1 MVTQNMSEMELHV
14 RAILGLPIP
23 YISCKPG
30 ASRAI
35 LSEIETSNPAFEGI
49 EEALKIPDTTVRI
62 FGKPIAYPH
71 RRMAVVLAIG
81 KNIKEARAKTKAM
94 EKKIHIVN

>member
-1 MVTQNMSEMELHV
+1 MITQNMSEMELHV

-23 YISCKPG
+23 HISCKPG
-30 ASRAI
+30 ASTAI
-35 LSEIETSNPAFEGI
+35 LSEIKTNNPAFTGI

-71 RRMAVVLAIG
+71 RRMAVALATG
-81 KNIKEARAKTKAM
+81 KNTKEARAKAKAM
-94 EKKIHIVN
+94 EQKIHIV